1 MTFKARL
8 TLVTLI
14 VLVMFVMHNSFWLW
28 GLDDRIPLLFG
39 FMPFAYSFYVGY
51 AILAVVAMKLVI
63 QLAWPDPPAELVE
76 SVPAKESDQ
85 S

>member
-14 VLVMFVMHNSFWLW
+14 VLVMFVLHNSFWLW

-51 AILAVVAMKLVI
+51 AILAVVAMKLII
-63 QLAWPDPPAELVE
+63 QLAWPDPPTELVE
-76 SVPAKESDQ
+76 LVSDKEPDQ

>member
-1 MTFKARL
+1 LTFKARL

-14 VLVMFVMHNSFWLW
+14 VLVMFVLHNSFWLW

-51 AILAVVAMKLVI
+51 AILAVVAMKLII

-76 SVPAKESDQ
+76 LVSDKEPDQ

>member
-14 VLVMFVMHNSFWLW
+14 VLVMFVLHNSFWLW

-51 AILAVVAMKLVI
+51 AILAVVAMKLII
-63 QLAWPDPPAELVE
+63 QLAWPEPPAELVE
-76 SVPAKESDQ
+76 LVSDKEPDQ

>member
-1 MTFKARL
+1 LTFKARL

-14 VLVMFVMHNSFWLW
+14 VLVMFVLHNSFWLW

-51 AILAVVAMKLVI
+51 AILAVVAMKLII
-63 QLAWPDPPAELVE
+63 QLAWPDPPTELVE
-76 SVPAKESDQ
+76 LVSDKEPDQ

>member
-14 VLVMFVMHNSFWLW
+14 VLVMFVLHNSFWLW

-51 AILAVVAMKLVI
+51 AILAVVAMKLII

-76 SVPAKESDQ
+76 LVSDKEPDQ